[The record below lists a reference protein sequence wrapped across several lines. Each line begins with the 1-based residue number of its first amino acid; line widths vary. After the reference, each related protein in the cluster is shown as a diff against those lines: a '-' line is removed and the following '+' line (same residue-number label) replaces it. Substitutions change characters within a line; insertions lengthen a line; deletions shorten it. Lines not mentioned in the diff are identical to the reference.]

1 MALTWSTT
9 CDNPSSILSQAIP
22 ISPSTG
28 PPAKSDDIDV
38 AHANC
43 CCVLVQKP
51 LDVAPYCNVHDVFV
65 FVKSIEF
72 YFRSSSP

>member
-1 MALTWSTT
+1 
-9 CDNPSSILSQAIP
+9 
-22 ISPSTG
+22 
-28 PPAKSDDIDV
+28 
-38 AHANC
+38 
-43 CCVLVQKP
+43 LVQKP